1 MDVRTRAAT
10 SSGEQTPLWNLGYLD
25 AAEKD
30 ARKFL
35 NDDQY
40 AYVVELF
47 DQLACEQNP
56 RLSHTQDV
64 RPIDQ
69 FFELRDKGGIL
80 GKINLRVYFAVFDDE
95 RLLIALGCR
104 KKEEEDQVPAFVV
117 AKMRNRFRVAEE
129 LTKNSR
135 TQERP

>member
-1 MDVRTRAAT
+1 MDVKTRPAAPP
-10 SSGEQTPLWNLGYLD
+10 GEQTPLWNLGYLD

-35 NDDQY
+35 SDDQY
-40 AYVVELF
+40 SYVVELF

-56 RLSHTQDV
+56 RLSNTQDV

-80 GKINLRVYFAVFDDE
+80 GKINLRVYFGVFDDE
-95 RLLIALGCR
+95 KLLIALGCR
-104 KKEEEDQVPAFVV
+104 KKEEEHQVPSFVI
-117 AKMRNRFRVAEE
+117 AKMRNRFRVAEGFA
-129 LTKNSR
+129 KNTRS
-135 TQERP
+135 QERP